1 MKKTI
6 LILLAICILLPCF
19 AVPAFAVEP
28 PHLQSAD
35 AVLVVDMNTD
45 TILYE
50 VNKDQFHSI
59 ASLTKIMTCL
69 LAVEAV
75 EDGLVSLDDQVTAQ
89 SDVLQG
95 LDVSSSNAQIQP
107 GETFLFEDLIY
118 CALVHSANDACNAI
132 AVHVAGSIGAFVNLM
147 NERADQ
153 LHCISTH
160 FNDTCGMLNRTEGHF
175 SCPYDLYLITREAMT
190 HPLFANIC
198 GTADYH
204 VRGTNYRPD
213 GFDIHNSNALM
224 SSKGLYGDGY
234 IYDGVIGVKT
244 GFTQPAGYCL
254 VSICQRKEARIMA
267 IVLGCNG
274 PLTKTFAGEYQNF
287 QDSAKLYEWAFSNF
301 TNKTIFLA
309 GEPMQRLPV
318 EKAKDKGT
326 VALCST
332 ENLVLLVPKDIQE
345 KEIVTE
351 VIPDEGALVAPIRA
365 GEELGTINVYVRGDK
380 YASVRLTADADVE
393 LDKKIVRDQRIH
405 DILTS
410 GTLKTALISLVA
422 LLAILVGLRVFFRL
436 HRRQQVQRKLWERE
450 RQRVGTERTP
460 VRVSQR
466 PYEAHPAQRR
476 QSLQQQPPAP
486 GRTPVFHASGQPQQ
500 RPQQPPQ
507 NTQRPQQSVARPP
520 AGQRDPARVP
530 PQQVRP
536 AQQSVQQQSRE
547 PLRQQHPRAA
557 EQPTQQA
564 FPKVPRSGGVKIQRV
579 QRPPSEQKPHPSGA
593 QDISSLIGKSATSST
608 NSEED
613 LDALLAAFRRE
624 YGDK

>member
-1 MKKTI
+1 MKKKI
-6 LILLAICILLPCF
+6 IPILLAVCLLLPCF
-19 AVPAFAVEP
+19 SASAYAVEP

-75 EDGLVSLDDQVTAQ
+75 ESGRVNLDDQVTAQ
-89 SDVLQG
+89 ADVLQG
-95 LDVSSSNAQIQP
+95 LDVSSSNAQITP

-147 NERADQ
+147 NDRAEM
-153 LHCISTH
+153 LGCISTH

-175 SCPYDLYLITREAMT
+175 SCPYDLYLITKEAMS
-190 HPLFANIC
+190 HPLFANVC

-224 SSKGLYGDGY
+224 SSNGLYGPGY
-234 IYDGVIGVKT
+234 IYDGVVGVKT

-274 PLTKTFAGEYQNF
+274 PLTYTFAGEYQNF
-287 QDSAKLYEWAFSNF
+287 QDTAKLYDWAFSNF

-309 GEPMQRLPV
+309 GEPMQRFPV
-318 EKAKDKGT
+318 ENAKNKGT

-351 VIPDEGALVAPIRA
+351 IIPDEGALVAPVHA

-393 LDKKIVRDQRIH
+393 LDSKIIRNQKIH
-405 DILTS
+405 DFLQS
-410 GTLKTALISLVA
+410 GTLKAVLISLVVV
-422 LLAILVGLRVFFRL
+422 LAILIGLRIFFRL
-436 HRRQQVQRKLWERE
+436 YRRQQVQRKLWQRE
-450 RQRVGTERTP
+450 QQRVIEHRTP
-460 VRVSQR
+460 IRMSQR
-466 PYEAHPAQRR
+466 PQEVRPAAVR
-476 QSLQQQPPAP
+476 QPSPY
-486 GRTPVFHASGQPQQ
+486 GRTPVIHSGDQLSGQQRPQPQQQPQPQQTQQ
-500 RPQQPPQ
+500 RPQQ
-507 NTQRPQQSVARPP
+507 TQ
-520 AGQRDPARVP
+520 QR
-530 PQQVRP
+530 
-536 AQQSVQQQSRE
+536 SVQQPGRAAVQQNQVQQSRRNPPE
-547 PLRQQHPRAA
+547 RHEQQVFTSRQSA
-557 EQPTQQA
+557 EQA
-564 FPKVPRSGGVKIQRV
+564 FPQTKKTGTKIQRI
-579 QRPPSEQKPHPSGA
+579 QRPASEVHSHSTERV
-593 QDISSLIGKSATSST
+593 DISGLIGRDAATSGT
-608 NSEED
+608 SEED
-613 LDALLAAFRRE
+613 LDALLESFRRE
-624 YGDK
+624 YGDRS

>member
-147 NERADQ
+147 NEQADQ

-410 GTLKTALISLVA
+410 GTRKTALISLVA

-476 QSLQQQPPAP
+476 QSLQQPPAP
-486 GRTPVFHASGQPQQ
+486 DRTQMFPASGQPEQ
-500 RPQQPPQ
+500 RPQQPPPH
-507 NTQRPQQSVARPP
+507 TQRPQQSVARPP

>member
-1 MKKTI
+1 MFI
-6 LILLAICILLPCF
+6 LAVCILLPCF
-19 AVPAFAVEP
+19 TVPAFAVEP

-75 EDGLVSLDDQVTAQ
+75 EDGRVRLDDQVTAQ

-224 SSKGLYGDGY
+224 SSHGLYGDGY

-254 VSICQRKEARIMA
+254 VSICQRKESRIMA

-318 EKAKDKGT
+318 EKAKNKGT

-351 VIPDEGALVAPIRA
+351 IIPDAGALVAPIRA

-393 LDKKIVRDQRIH
+393 LDGKIVRDQKIH

-410 GTLKTALISLVA
+410 GTLKAALISLLA
-422 LLAILVGLRVFFRL
+422 LLGILIGLRVFFRL
-436 HRRQQVQRKLWERE
+436 HRRQQVQRRLWERE
-450 RQRVGTERTP
+450 QQRAETGRTP
-460 VRVSQR
+460 IRVSQR
-466 PYEAHPAQRR
+466 PYEAHPRQRQ
-476 QSLQQQPPAP
+476 QSIQQQPSAP
-486 GRTPVFHASGQPQQ
+486 RRTPVIHQAGQPQQ
-500 RPQQPPQ
+500 RPQQPSQ
-507 NTQRPQQSVARPP
+507 SARQPQQGRESNPP
-520 AGQRDPARVP
+520 VQQAVNPSYVPVQQGQKTQP
-530 PQQVRP
+530 PVHQQRSTQQVQPKQPRP
-536 AQQSVQQQSRE
+536 EQ
-547 PLRQQHPRAA
+547 
-557 EQPTQQA
+557 QPTQQA
-564 FPKVPRSGGVKIQRV
+564 FPKVPKSGGTKIQRV
-579 QRPPSEQKPHPSGA
+579 QRPPSEQKTRSSSV
-593 QDISSLIGKSATSST
+593 QDISALIGKNAPSSV

-613 LDALLAAFRRE
+613 LDALLAAFRKE

>member
-1 MKKTI
+1 MKMKKAV
-6 LILLAICILLPCF
+6 LILLAVCILMPCF
-19 AVPAFAVEP
+19 AMQAYAVEP

-50 VNKDQFHSI
+50 VNKDQYHSI

-75 EDGLVSLDDQVTAQ
+75 ESGRVNLDDQVTAQ

-132 AVHVAGSIGAFVNLM
+132 AVHVAGSISAFVNMM
-147 NERADQ
+147 NDRADQ
-153 LHCISTH
+153 LRCITTH

-224 SSKGLYGDGY
+224 SSHGLYGDGY

-244 GFTQPAGYCL
+244 GFTQQAGYCL
-254 VSICQRKEARIMA
+254 VSVCQRKESRIMA

-274 PLTKTFAGEYQNF
+274 PLTTTFAGEYQNF

-326 VALCST
+326 VALCAT

-351 VIPDEGALVAPIRA
+351 IIPDEGALVAPIRA
-365 GEELGTINVYVRGDK
+365 GAELGTINVYVRGDR
-380 YASVRLTADADVE
+380 YATVRLAADADVE
-393 LDKKIVRDQRIH
+393 LDSKLVRQQRIH

-410 GTLKTALISLVA
+410 GTLKTAFFSLLGLLIVL
-422 LLAILVGLRVFFRL
+422 IGLRIFFRL
-436 HRRQQVQRKLWERE
+436 HRRSQVQRKLWERE
-450 RQRVGTERTP
+450 QQRADERRTP

-466 PYEAHPAQRR
+466 PSEGRSAPRQQPAQQQSAQRR
-476 QSLQQQPPAP
+476 
-486 GRTPVFHASGQPQQ
+486 TPVIHQAGQPQQ
-500 RPQQPPQ
+500 SPPQRPQPSAQPQQPGQ
-507 NTQRPQQSVARPP
+507 TQKPVQQ
-520 AGQRDPARVP
+520 Q
-530 PQQVRP
+530 RP
-536 AQQSVQQQSRE
+536 AQPSAQPSRPAQPAVHPHE
-547 PLRQQHPRAA
+547 VGIVLHAQRFVYRHLLVPDFLRHALVRHV
-557 EQPTQQA
+557 EQVRVGPGVVLYLESPAVGVAQ
-564 FPKVPRSGGVKIQRV
+564 GGF
-579 QRPPSEQKPHPSGA
+579 EG
-593 QDISSLIGKSATSST
+593 G
-608 NSEED
+608 
-613 LDALLAAFRRE
+613 F
-624 YGDK
+624 

>member
-1 MKKTI
+1 MMKKI
-6 LILLAICILLPCF
+6 IPVLLMFCLLMPCLS
-19 AVPAFAVEP
+19 APAFAVEP

-35 AVLVVDMNTD
+35 AALVVDMNTD

-50 VNKDQFHSI
+50 LNKDQFHSI

-75 EDGLVSLDDQVTAQ
+75 ESGHVNLDDQVTAQ

-95 LDVSSSNAQIQP
+95 LDVSSSNAQITP

-147 NERADQ
+147 NDRAET
-153 LHCISTH
+153 LGCISTH

-175 SCPYDLYLITREAMT
+175 SCPYDLYLITREAMG

-224 SSKGLYGDGY
+224 SSNGLYGPGY
-234 IYDGVIGVKT
+234 IYDGVVGVKT
-244 GFTQPAGYCL
+244 GFTKPAGYCL
-254 VSICQRKEARIMA
+254 VSVCQRKEARIMA

-274 PLTKTFAGEYQNF
+274 PLTYTFAGEYQNF
-287 QDSAKLYEWAFSNF
+287 QDSAKLYDWAFSNF

-309 GEPMQRLPV
+309 GEPMQRFPV
-318 EKAKDKGT
+318 ENAKNKGT

-351 VIPDEGALVAPIRA
+351 IIPDEGALVAPVRA

-393 LDKKIVRDQRIH
+393 LDSKIIRNQRIH
-405 DILTS
+405 DFFSS
-410 GTLKTALISLVA
+410 GTLKAVLISLLV
-422 LLAILVGLRVFFRL
+422 LLAVLIGLRIFFRL

-450 RQRVGTERTP
+450 QQRITAHRTP
-460 VRVSQR
+460 IRVSQR
-466 PYEAHPAQRR
+466 PPEARPAVSH
-476 QSLQQQPPAP
+476 QSSPQK
-486 GRTPVFHASGQPQQ
+486 RTTGIHSGGQMSAQQ
-500 RPQQPPQ
+500 RPLTQQKP
-507 NTQRPQQSVARPP
+507 NTQIQSQQRM
-520 AGQRDPARVP
+520 DT
-530 PQQVRP
+530 QQVP
-536 AQQSVQQQSRE
+536 QKSAQQSDSSARNPNRQSIG
-547 PLRQQHPRAA
+547 
-557 EQPTQQA
+557 QA
-564 FPKVPRSGGVKIQRV
+564 FPQAKKTGTKIQRI
-579 QRPPSEQKPHPSGA
+579 QRPESETQTRSTQMG
-593 QDISSLIGKSATSST
+593 DLSTLIGKTAPTPAT
-608 NSEED
+608 SEED
-613 LDALLAAFRRE
+613 LDALLESFRRE
-624 YGDK
+624 YGDRS

>member
-1 MKKTI
+1 MKKAV
-6 LILLAICILLPCF
+6 LILLAVCVLMPCF
-19 AVPAFAVEP
+19 AVQAFAVEP

-50 VNKDQFHSI
+50 VNKDQYHSI

-75 EDGLVSLDDQVTAQ
+75 EAGRVNLDDQVTAQ

-132 AVHVAGSIGAFVNLM
+132 AVHVAGSIGAFVNMM
-147 NERADQ
+147 NDRADQ
-153 LHCISTH
+153 LHCITTH

-224 SSKGLYGDGY
+224 SSHGLYGDGY
-234 IYDGVIGVKT
+234 IYDGVVGVKT
-244 GFTQPAGYCL
+244 GFTQQAGYCL
-254 VSICQRKEARIMA
+254 VSVCQRKESRIMA

-274 PLTKTFAGEYQNF
+274 PLTTTFAGEYQNF

-326 VALCST
+326 VALCAS

-351 VIPDEGALVAPIRA
+351 IIPDEGALVAPICA
-365 GEELGTINVYVRGDK
+365 GTQLGTINVYVRGDR

-393 LDKKIVRDQRIH
+393 LDSKLVRQQRIH

-410 GTLKTALISLVA
+410 GTLKTAFFSLLGLLIVL
-422 LLAILVGLRVFFRL
+422 IGLRVFFRL
-436 HRRQQVQRKLWERE
+436 HRRSQVRRRVWERE
-450 RQRVGTERTP
+450 QQRVEEHRTP

-466 PYEAHPAQRR
+466 PTEARPAPRQQQPAQRR
-476 QSLQQQPPAP
+476 
-486 GRTPVFHASGQPQQ
+486 TPVIHQAGQPQQ
-500 RPQQPPQ
+500 RPRQIQPHPEQ
-507 NTQRPQQSVARPP
+507 PRQE
-520 AGQRDPARVP
+520 
-530 PQQVRP
+530 RP
-536 AQQSVQQQSRE
+536 AQTTVQQ
-547 PLRQQHPRAA
+547 PRQTRMPVQQGR
-557 EQPTQQA
+557 PTQPSVHSENARQTSAQQTAQA
-564 FPKVPRSGGVKIQRV
+564 FPRTPKSGGTKIQRV
-579 QRPPSEQKPHPSGA
+579 QRPPSEQHPRPAGA
-593 QDISSLIGKSATSST
+593 NDISSLIGRSAPSST

-613 LDALLAAFRRE
+613 LDALLASFRKE

>member
-1 MKKTI
+1 MKKAV
-6 LILLAICILLPCF
+6 LILLAVCVLMPCF
-19 AVPAFAVEP
+19 AVQAFAVEP

-50 VNKDQFHSI
+50 VNKDQYHSI

-75 EDGLVSLDDQVTAQ
+75 EAGRVNLDDQVTAQ

-132 AVHVAGSIGAFVNLM
+132 AVHVAGSIGAFVNMM
-147 NERADQ
+147 NDRADQ
-153 LHCISTH
+153 LHCITTH

-224 SSKGLYGDGY
+224 SSHGLYGDGY
-234 IYDGVIGVKT
+234 IYDGVVGVKT
-244 GFTQPAGYCL
+244 GFTQQAGYCL
-254 VSICQRKEARIMA
+254 VSVCQRKESRIMA

-274 PLTKTFAGEYQNF
+274 PLTTTFAGEYQNF

-326 VALCST
+326 VALCAS
-332 ENLVLLVPKDIQE
+332 ENLVLLVPKDI
-345 KEIVTE
+345 
-351 VIPDEGALVAPIRA
+351 
-365 GEELGTINVYVRGDK
+365 
-380 YASVRLTADADVE
+380 
-393 LDKKIVRDQRIH
+393 
-405 DILTS
+405 
-410 GTLKTALISLVA
+410 
-422 LLAILVGLRVFFRL
+422 
-436 HRRQQVQRKLWERE
+436 
-450 RQRVGTERTP
+450 
-460 VRVSQR
+460 
-466 PYEAHPAQRR
+466 
-476 QSLQQQPPAP
+476 
-486 GRTPVFHASGQPQQ
+486 
-500 RPQQPPQ
+500 
-507 NTQRPQQSVARPP
+507 
-520 AGQRDPARVP
+520 
-530 PQQVRP
+530 
-536 AQQSVQQQSRE
+536 
-547 PLRQQHPRAA
+547 
-557 EQPTQQA
+557 
-564 FPKVPRSGGVKIQRV
+564 
-579 QRPPSEQKPHPSGA
+579 
-593 QDISSLIGKSATSST
+593 
-608 NSEED
+608 
-613 LDALLAAFRRE
+613 
-624 YGDK
+624 

>member
-1 MKKTI
+1 MKKMI
-6 LILLAICILLPCF
+6 VLLLAACLLLPCF
-19 AVPAFAVEP
+19 AGSAYAVEP

-50 VNKDQFHSI
+50 VNKDEFHSI

-75 EDGLVSLDDQVTAQ
+75 EDGRVHLDDLVTAQ
-89 SDVLQG
+89 ADVLQG

-132 AVHVAGSIGAFVNLM
+132 AVHVAGSIGAFVNMM
-147 NERADQ
+147 NDRADQ
-153 LHCISTH
+153 LQCVKTH

-190 HPLFANIC
+190 HPLFATIC

-244 GFTQPAGYCL
+244 GFTKPAGYCL
-254 VSICQRKEARIMA
+254 VSICQRKETRIMA

-274 PLTKTFAGEYQNF
+274 PLTYTFAGEYQNF

-309 GEPMQRLPV
+309 GEPMQRFPV
-318 EKAKDKGT
+318 ENAKNKGT

-351 VIPDEGALVAPIRA
+351 IIPDEGALVAPISA
-365 GEELGTINVYVRGDK
+365 GEELGTINVYVRGDR

-393 LDKKIVRDQRIH
+393 LDAKIVRDQKIH
-405 DILTS
+405 DFLNS
-410 GTLKTALISLVA
+410 WTLRAVLIALIV
-422 LLAILVGLRVFFRL
+422 LLALLVGLRVFFRFY
-436 HRRQQVQRKLWERE
+436 RRQQVQLKLRERE
-450 RQRVGTERTP
+450 QQRASVQRTP
-460 VRVSQR
+460 VRVSRR
-466 PYEAHPAQRR
+466 PDETGPA
-476 QSLQQQPPAP
+476 
-486 GRTPVFHASGQPQQ
+486 V
-500 RPQQPPQ
+500 RPQ
-507 NTQRPQQSVARPP
+507 ARPDI
-520 AGQRDPARVP
+520 AGRQTTAR
-530 PQQVRP
+530 QQTRRP
-536 AQQSVQQQSRE
+536 VQQQNQ
-547 PLRQQHPRAA
+547 RQPQSFP
-557 EQPTQQA
+557 QA
-564 FPKVPRSGGVKIQRV
+564 PKTGGTKIQRV
-579 QRPPSEQKPHPSGA
+579 QRPPSETQARRAETG
-593 QDISSLIGKSATSST
+593 DISSLIGRSSPT
-608 NSEED
+608 PSHSEED
-613 LDALLAAFRRE
+613 LDALLESFRRE